1 LLSVISATRLA
12 KYSHPPKSVSRDFG
26 QLAASRHLTSGI
38 DWAMA
43 GAAIADAVIPMPA
56 ALRNSRRFIAI
67 LPVGPSALSFFMRA
81 PDSDRLFTKH
91 ERRVTALGERTQYL

>member
-1 LLSVISATRLA
+1 LLSVISDTRLA

-38 DWAMA
+38 DWAIA
-43 GAAIADAVIPMPA
+43 GATTADVVIPTPA
-56 ALRNSRRFIAI
+56 ALRNSRRFMVI

-81 PDSDRLFTKH
+81 PDSARLFTKH
-91 ERRVTALGERTQYL
+91 ERRVMALGERTQYL